1 MSRVPHDS
9 PVIRTMLAHRS
20 VRAFADEP
28 LPDGVEE
35 TLREVMRRGPTS
47 SALQTYTFVFVRDR
61 AVRAG
66 IRPWCG
72 DQRWV
77 EECPLLIIAC
87 SDQRRVEDAARAR
100 GYPYRASD
108 LRILV
113 SSVEDLTIAMQNASL
128 AAQSLGLGTVMIGGV
143 SNGAKEIHDLLDLPS
158 RVVPLL
164 GLCVGVPAPSQRDLE
179 PRPRIPAELV
189 FHTDRYRLSAER
201 EAALLAEH
209 DRAVAGRGYYEGRR
223 LGWDAIHDEPAG
235 EDPVPDDGYGWTEHV
250 ARKQARTWW
259 TRFGPKILHDL
270 EALGLRIV
278 PRDPTSHDPTAPD
291 ATAPDPT
298 APDGPT
304 GPERSTP

>member
-1 MSRVPHDS
+1 MTTVPHMNET
-9 PVIRTMLAHRS
+9 IRTLLGHRS
-20 VRAFADEP
+20 VRAFTDDP

-66 IRPWCG
+66 VRPWAG

-87 SDQRRVEDAARAR
+87 SDQRRVENATTAR

-113 SSVEDLTIAMQNASL
+113 SSVEDLTIAMHNASL

-143 SNGAKEIHDLLDLPS
+143 SNGAKEIHELLGLPP

-179 PRPRIPAELV
+179 ARPRLPAELV
-189 FHTDRYRLSAER
+189 FHDDRYRLTAER
-201 EAALLAEH
+201 EAALLAQH
-209 DRAVAGRGYYEGRR
+209 DRAVVARGYYDGRR
-223 LGWDAIHDEPAG
+223 IGWDAIHDAPAG
-235 EDPVPDDGYGWTEHV
+235 DDPVAYEDYGWTEHV

-270 EALGLRIV
+270 EALGLRIRSSGDAVPDV
-278 PRDPTSHDPTAPD
+278 PRHDEAHES
-291 ATAPDPT
+291 
-298 APDGPT
+298 
-304 GPERSTP
+304 ERSTP